1 MATIA
6 ASRDCRIASPEDAAQ
21 ASNGQV
27 LLTRELF
34 NLRMRNVAFGSWE
47 DLLATLADKPTM
59 KGYLGQHGAS
69 SSVIHLD
76 PTRIFGWT
84 ATLLINICIWGLV
97 GYFSLISTVPGLV
110 LTLAYGLALWW
121 LLRSSLAP
129 QLAGVLWP
137 LIPVTVSAV
146 GVLLQVLLFRDLQ
159 IVGDS
164 SELHAAM
171 GLLLS
176 ALPHLAVAGFL
187 LKEVRRDPDRAT
199 LVVNII
205 VGAHVAVML
214 LYVILTG
221 QDSLDVGLFMFSNA
235 VLLLIGLAS
244 VVLALRLFVNPGE
257 WGSVELVSW
266 TLNLGALVISISVPL
281 LLFFAFDAG
290 FLGWLAYLLVT
301 MGIGALGAVSGRS
314 FSLLLC
320 AVGLLI
326 LSAKAG
332 SDTSAL
338 FPDEMQ
344 QAAFFVSFGLVGML
358 IIGMGQWLQQSP
370 WWTRVMMEIRCAL
383 ARAFGSQ
390 DLPYTWSRASQAP
403 LGPGN
408 ADQQ

>member
-47 DLLATLADKPTM
+47 DLLATLADKPTT
-59 KGYLGQHGAS
+59 KGYLGQHGES
-69 SSVIHLD
+69 SSVIQLD

-97 GYFSLISTVPGLV
+97 GYFSTQSKVLGLL

-121 LLRSSLAP
+121 VVQSSLAP

-146 GVLLQVLLFRDLQ
+146 GVLLQLLLTEDLK
-159 IVGDS
+159 IVGGS
-164 SELHAAM
+164 STLQGTLA
-171 GLLLS
+171 LLLCT
-176 ALPHLAVAGFL
+176 LPHLAVAGFL

-199 LVVNII
+199 LILNII
-205 VGAHVAVML
+205 AGVYVAAML
-214 LYVILTG
+214 IYVIVTG
-221 QDSLDVGLFMFSNA
+221 DDKAEPFNFSNT
-235 VLLLIGLAS
+235 VLLLTGLAS
-244 VVLALRLFVNPGE
+244 VIVALRLFVNPGE
-257 WGSVELVSW
+257 WGSMELVSW
-266 TLNLGALVISISVPL
+266 MLNLGAFAIFISAPL
-281 LLFFAFDAG
+281 LLGVPFDAG
-290 FLGWLAYLLVT
+290 FGGWLGYLLVT
-301 MGIGALGAVSGRS
+301 MGIGVLGAVSGRS
-314 FSLLLC
+314 FSLLLS
-320 AVGLLI
+320 AIGLLV
-326 LSAKAG
+326 LSGKAA
-332 SDTSAL
+332 SATSSL
-338 FPDEMQ
+338 FPDETTQ
-344 QAAFFVSFGLVGML
+344 SLAIFVSFGLFGML
-358 IIGMGQWLQQSP
+358 IIGVGQWLQQSA
-370 WWTRVMMEIRCAL
+370 WWARAMMEIRCAL